1 MMKNLNLKLATVL
14 SVFVLGACTQTTPSM
29 MNTQKPLLVN
39 ETIIEQVA
47 LNDLSDDM
55 LESLAARY
63 SKNGTGPLELTMA
76 FDPTSKSFTAMSAVQ
91 KLQSI
96 KTVLAHKGVRD
107 VVTETLSIK
116 GAQPAL
122 MVSYDSLRAQGP
134 QGCKMIPGLDNNE
147 TSRFL
152 GDYQFGCG
160 TETMMAR
167 QIANPADLQGNDGLG
182 PRSGRREANILNGY
196 ENGAPREPLVVLG
209 RENLTTE

>member
-1 MMKNLNLKLATVL
+1 MKNLNLKLATVL

-76 FDPTSKSFTAMSAVQ
+76 FDPTSKSFTAMSAAQ

-116 GAQPAL
+116 AAQPAL

-196 ENGAPREPLVVLG
+196 EKGAPREPLVVLG

>member
-1 MMKNLNLKLATVL
+1 MMKSLNLKLAAML

-55 LESLAARY
+55 LEALAAGY
-63 SKNGTGPLELTMA
+63 TKNGTGALELTMA
-76 FDPTSKSFTAMSAVQ
+76 FDPTSKSFTAMKAVQ

-96 KTVLAHKGVRD
+96 KTVLAHKGVRN
-107 VVTETLSIK
+107 VETETLSIK

-122 MVSYDSLRAQGP
+122 MVSYDSIRAQGP
-134 QGCKMIPGLDNNE
+134 QGCKMIPGLESNE

-160 TETMMAR
+160 TETMLAR
-167 QIANPADLQGNDGLG
+167 QISTPSDLQGTDGLG
-182 PRSGRREANILNGY
+182 KRGARRGANILNGY
-196 ENGAPREPLVVLG
+196 ESGAPREPLQGLG
-209 RENLTTE
+209 RENLAAE